1 MVITIDEGRMVGVM
15 MSSLVRRL
23 RDRGW
28 EKENAERIADKAI
41 SKCKKLMRPL
51 TKRLTEELE
60 AAHSEG
66 ASEDVLQL
74 LVTSAYAVA
83 GVDIADDLTRTSIAE
98 RN

>member
-1 MVITIDEGRMVGVM
+1 MIVTIDEGQMAGVM

-51 TKRLTEELE
+51 AERLAEELE
-60 AAHSEG
+60 AAYAAG
-66 ASEDVLQL
+66 ASEDTLQL
-74 LVTSAYAVA
+74 LVMSTYAVA